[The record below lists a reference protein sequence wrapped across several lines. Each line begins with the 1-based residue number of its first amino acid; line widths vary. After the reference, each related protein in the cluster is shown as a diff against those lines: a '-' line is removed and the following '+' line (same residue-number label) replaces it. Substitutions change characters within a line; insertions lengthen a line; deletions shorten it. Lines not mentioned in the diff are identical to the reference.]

1 MLAAARSSTEDRR
14 KCNLKSS
21 WQVSSELVERQ
32 VISMTIQLWIILLY
46 ILVLFGISLY
56 VKHRANNSSGFLF
69 AGRKLSTL
77 LVATNIAGTA
87 IGAASTIGVAENA
100 FQSGIA
106 AGWYNG
112 AWAAG
117 AVLMALV
124 AAKKYR
130 ELNCTTVPELF
141 ERYYDKKG
149 RIIAVLGM
157 ITLQLV
163 ITSLQYLAGGAILS
177 SLLPDIFSFQGG
189 MITSALVFFGTTIL
203 GGLWSSGLSNI
214 LSVALIYIGVLIS
227 TSTIV
232 ARQGGIDQIAA
243 ALPAGIDW
251 FGPLGGL
258 GQATIIGWF
267 VVMMTQAITAQGP
280 VQVACAAV
288 NGKAAKR
295 GFLWGALLMFPIGFA
310 CALMGVAARAA
321 HPDMNATMALP
332 YMIMSLDPF
341 TSGLTLAALWAAD
354 VSTSCHILLA
364 AGTLFSQDI
373 YKRFINPAVSDQQYT
388 RINRYVILLLGILT
402 LWFAF
407 NAAGIVK
414 TMLIGLSLTTA
425 FTLIFLFTM
434 FAPGLCRKNSAF
446 YTTLAGIVTLF
457 LWQIFPSIQIFAHP
471 IYMEWLVCLLTFFI
485 TAILDHQPI
494 RQIETTPEDG
504 TPLLTK
510 S

>member
-1 MLAAARSSTEDRR
+1 
-14 KCNLKSS
+14 
-21 WQVSSELVERQ
+21 
-32 VISMTIQLWIILLY
+32 MTIQFWIIVLY
-46 ILVLFGISLY
+46 ICVLFAISIY
-56 VKHRANNSSGFLF
+56 VKRRAGNSSGFLF
-69 AGRKLSTL
+69 AGRKLTTP
-77 LVATNIAGTA
+77 LVAANIAGTA
-87 IGAASTIGVAENA
+87 IGAAATIGVAENA

-117 AVLMALV
+117 AVMMAFV

-149 RIIAVLGM
+149 RVIAVLGM
-157 ITLQLV
+157 LTIQLV

-189 MITSALVFFGTTIL
+189 MVTSAAVFIGTTIL

-214 LSVALIYIGVLIS
+214 LSVSLIYVGVLIS
-227 TSTIV
+227 TITIV
-232 ARQGGIDQIAA
+232 NNQGGIGAIAA
-243 ALPAGIDW
+243 SLPPGVDW
-251 FGPLGGL
+251 FGPVGGL
-258 GQATIIGWF
+258 GLATVIGWF

-280 VQVACAAV
+280 VQVACAAKD
-288 NGKAAKR
+288 GAAAKK
-295 GFLWGALLMFPIGFA
+295 GFLWGALLMFPVGFA
-310 CALMGVAARAA
+310 CAIMGVAARAA
-321 HPDMNATMALP
+321 HPEMKATLALP
-332 YMIMSLDPF
+332 YMIMSLDPVI
-341 TSGLTLAALWAAD
+341 SGLTLAALWAAD
-354 VSTSCHILLA
+354 VATACHILLA

-373 YKRFINPAVSDQQYT
+373 YKRFINPNVSDKKYT
-388 RINRYVILLLGILT
+388 LLNRYAILFLGAVT

-407 NAAGIVK
+407 NAVGIVK

-457 LWQIFPSIQIFAHP
+457 VWQAFPAVQIFAHP
-471 IYMEWLVCLLTFFI
+471 IYMEWLVCLVTFFI
-485 TAILDHQPI
+485 VAVVDKQPI
-494 RQIETTPEDG
+494 RMAAPQEEEANG
-504 TPLLTK
+504 TYQ